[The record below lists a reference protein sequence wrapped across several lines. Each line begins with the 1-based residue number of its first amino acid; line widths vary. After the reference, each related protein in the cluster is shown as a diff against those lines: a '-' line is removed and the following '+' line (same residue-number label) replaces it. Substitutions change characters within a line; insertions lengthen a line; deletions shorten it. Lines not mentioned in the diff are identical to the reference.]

1 MNETNQNQTLEEENQ
16 GPQTTADQD
25 AASNSL
31 PPQTTH
37 ESIPSMA
44 EFESEINR
52 SFKKLKEGDI
62 VKGTV
67 IGISDTQV
75 TLDLNYFSEG
85 IIKLEELSNDPRF
98 SIKADIA
105 MGEEISATVIGEDNE
120 GNLLLSRKKADDIL
134 AWDALREMMN
144 TRSIATI
151 KVAEA
156 VKAGVVTYLNGIRAF
171 IPASKLALEY
181 VEDLNSYVGKELE
194 VLVVTV
200 EPEKK
205 KLVLSAK
212 DVLRDRAEEEK
223 KNRIS
228 QMQIG
233 LITTG
238 TVEKIMPFGAFVNI
252 GNGVSGLVHIS
263 QICGKR
269 IKSPNEVIKEGDT
282 VTVKIIGLKDGKL
295 SFSMKEAKEQ
305 QEKVVEDISKVPT
318 EYKSGGNA
326 TTGLGA
332 LLKNIKLDQ

>member
-1 MNETNQNQTLEEENQ
+1 MNESNQKPDLEEVNIV
-16 GPQTTADQD
+16 
-25 AASNSL
+25 S
-31 PPQTTH
+31 

-67 IGISDTQV
+67 IGISDTEV
-75 TLDLNYFSEG
+75 TIDLDYFAEG

-98 SIKADIA
+98 SIKADITI
-105 MGEEISATVIGEDNE
+105 GEEISATVIGEDKD
-120 GNLLLSRKKADDIL
+120 GNILLSRKKADDIL
-134 AWDALREMMN
+134 AWDTLKEMMDS
-144 TRSIATI
+144 RKVVSI
-151 KVAEA
+151 KVSEA

-171 IPASKLALEY
+171 IPASKLALDY
-181 VEDLNSYVGKELE
+181 VEDLNSFVGKEID
-194 VLVVTV
+194 VIVVTI

-205 KLVLSAK
+205 KLVLSAR
-212 DVLRDRAEEEK
+212 DVLRDKAEEEK
-223 KNRIS
+223 KTKIS
-228 QMQIG
+228 QMQVG

-269 IKSPNEVIKEGDT
+269 IKSPNEVIKEGDN
-282 VTVKIIGLKDGKL
+282 VTVKIIGVKDGKISL
-295 SFSMKEAKEQ
+295 SMKEAKEQ
-305 QEKVVEDISKVPT
+305 QEKVVEDISEIPT

>member
-1 MNETNQNQTLEEENQ
+1 MNESNQKPDLEEVNIV
-16 GPQTTADQD
+16 
-25 AASNSL
+25 S
-31 PPQTTH
+31 

-67 IGISDTQV
+67 IGISDTEV
-75 TLDLNYFSEG
+75 TIDLDYFAEG

-98 SIKADIA
+98 SIKADITI
-105 MGEEISATVIGEDNE
+105 GEEISATVIGEDKD
-120 GNLLLSRKKADDIL
+120 GNILLSRKKADDIL
-134 AWDALREMMN
+134 AWDTLKEMMDS
-144 TRSIATI
+144 RKVVSI
-151 KVAEA
+151 KVSEA

-171 IPASKLALEY
+171 IPASKLALDY
-181 VEDLNSYVGKELE
+181 VEDLNSFVGKEID
-194 VLVVTV
+194 VIVVTV

-205 KLVLSAK
+205 KLVLSAR
-212 DVLRDRAEEEK
+212 DVLRDKAEEEK
-223 KNRIS
+223 KTKIS
-228 QMQIG
+228 QMQVG

-269 IKSPNEVIKEGDT
+269 IKSPNEVIKEGDN
-282 VTVKIIGLKDGKL
+282 VTVKIIGVKDGKISL
-295 SFSMKEAKEQ
+295 SMKEAKEQ
-305 QEKVVEDISKVPT
+305 QEKVVEDISEIPT